1 MEACPNIAGREIK
14 RRITFGYI
22 GIIMT
27 LIVVGYVLFFDT
39 NIYFQMLI
47 FFSSM
52 SMIVP
57 FLEVKSETCIVNA
70 FLGLKNMGQ
79 KYQKEHDAVYL
90 KIQRKTSINIIIKSI
105 LISCGCRLAHQSL
118 SHTGLVE
125 SFASSKNKNHR

>member
-1 MEACPNIAGREIK
+1 METCPNIAGREIK

-22 GIIMT
+22 GLIMT
-27 LIVVGYVLFFDT
+27 LLVVGYVLFFDA
-39 NIYFQMLI
+39 NIYFHMLI

-79 KYQKEHDAVYL
+79 KYQKEHEAANL
-90 KIQRKTSINIIIKSI
+90 KIQRKTSISIIIKSI
-105 LISCGCRLAHQSL
+105 LISCGLTILISY
-118 SHTGLVE
+118 V
-125 SFASSKNKNHR
+125 